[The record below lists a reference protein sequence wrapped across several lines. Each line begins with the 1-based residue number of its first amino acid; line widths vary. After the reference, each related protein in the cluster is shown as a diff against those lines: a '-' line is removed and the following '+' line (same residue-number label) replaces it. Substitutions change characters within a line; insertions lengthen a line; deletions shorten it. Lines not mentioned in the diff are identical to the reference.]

1 MIETK
6 DEPMPSLLNFL
17 CAGAS
22 QGIVKALLPEFERAH
37 DVTLKGRFGA
47 VGAMKEALL
56 AGEPCDL
63 LIVTDTMI
71 DNLVASAAL
80 RAGSKAALGRVRT
93 GIAVRSGEAQP
104 PVDTPAAL
112 KAALLAADAIY
123 FPDPVR
129 ATAGIHFAN
138 VMRELGIH
146 DTLQPRFKTYP
157 AGAIAMRELASTDA
171 PRLIG
176 CTQVSEILYSEGVQL
191 VGLLPPQFELATV
204 YSAAVAAN
212 AAQPELAAR
221 FLQLLTGESSRRLRS
236 EGGVDPVD
244 A

>member
-1 MIETK
+1 MTTT
-6 DEPMPSLLNFL
+6 LNFL

-22 QGIVKALLPEFERAH
+22 QGVVKSLLPAFEQSH
-37 DVTLKGRFGA
+37 SVTLKGRFGA

-56 AGEPCDL
+56 AGEPCDFM
-63 LIVTDTMI
+63 IVTDLMI
-71 DNLVASAAL
+71 DTLIQSGEL

-93 GIAVRSGEAQP
+93 GIAVRSGEPQP
-104 PVDTPAAL
+104 AVDTAEAL

-138 VMRELGIH
+138 VMRQLGIH
-146 DTLQPRFKTYP
+146 DSLQARFKTFP
-157 AGAIAMRELASTDA
+157 AGAIAMRELAATDA

-191 VGLLPPQFELATV
+191 VGALPPQFELATV
-204 YSAAVAAN
+204 YSAAVSAKALQPTLAEQFVQAMTGAA
-212 AAQPELAAR
+212 
-221 FLQLLTGESSRRLRS
+221 SRKLRTD
-236 EGGVDPVD
+236 GGIEP
-244 A
+244 